1 MRNNLE
7 RLNYWWSEGFT
18 DYYSRVLALR
28 SSVIITLE
36 EFVEEFNKFF
46 ENYYLSPVINE
57 PNNVIATDY
66 WQDYA
71 VRLPYYS
78 GFVLALYL
86 DNFIKE
92 NNKSKSLDNVMLDL
106 FKTSKEQECS
116 SDYFKTIVKIMF

>member
-1 MRNNLE
+1 MNIYIIGKIRNNLE

-28 SSVIITLE
+28 SSVITLE

-57 PNNVIATDY
+57 PNNLIETDY

-71 VRLPYYS
+71 VQRLPYYH

-92 NNKSKSLDNVMLDL
+92 NK
-106 FKTSKEQECS
+106 
-116 SDYFKTIVKIMF
+116 

>member
-7 RLNYWWSEGFT
+7 RLNYWWSGGFT

-28 SSVIITLE
+28 SSVITLE

-57 PNNVIATDY
+57 PNHLIETDY

-71 VRLPYYS
+71 V
-78 GFVLALYL
+78 
-86 DNFIKE
+86 
-92 NNKSKSLDNVMLDL
+92 
-106 FKTSKEQECS
+106 
-116 SDYFKTIVKIMF
+116 